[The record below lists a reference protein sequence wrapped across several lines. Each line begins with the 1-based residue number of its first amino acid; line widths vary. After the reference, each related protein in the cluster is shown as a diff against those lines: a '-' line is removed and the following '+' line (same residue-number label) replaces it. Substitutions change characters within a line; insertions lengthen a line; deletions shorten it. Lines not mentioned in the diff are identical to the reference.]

1 MNIPSIRSIPILALV
16 LAILLGLAVGQAS
29 AQTTQFTYQG
39 QLAETGVAAN
49 GSYDFQFALFDDPTG
64 PNQLGSTISTS
75 GVTVN
80 GGIFTVNLDFGAQFS
95 GPARYLQIS
104 VKQSANPGAYTVLHP
119 RQPITSAP
127 YSVRS
132 LNATAADTATNSAQ
146 LGGFAANLFVLTS
159 DPRMTDDRDP
169 LAGSANYIQN
179 TTGQQPSA
187 NFNIAGNGRASFF
200 DAVTDYRIA
209 TSTVLTVRGSNNIF
223 VGNGAGLSNAAG
235 SNNAFVGASA
245 GALNTSG
252 SNNAFFG
259 WLAGAHSTATNN
271 SFFGA
276 NAGLANTSGAQN
288 VFAGFN
294 AGAANTTGN
303 FNSFFGS
310 NAGAANTTAINNAFF
325 GQGAG
330 FKNTVGH
337 DNTLIGN
344 GAGVNVLNGSSNTFV
359 GSLAG
364 QGNVGG
370 ASNTFVGVN
379 AGVSNIG
386 SSNNTFIGAN
396 AANSN
401 LTGSGNTYIGS
412 STDGLVLAT
421 NATAIGQ
428 NAFAGQSNSLVLGSI
443 NGINGAVADTAV
455 GIGTPTP
462 EVAMHVRQSDPSSFG
477 DVFPLLLESDNFGVG
492 MEFRNEYKTNGHTWS
507 ITTEGNGN
515 QIGQFKIKDTFFP
528 TTTMTLT
535 SAGSGN
541 ANLNIDGTIGLVLE
555 TGGHQS
561 VCVNSGT
568 SGILSTCSS
577 SLRYKKDIER
587 FSPGLALINKLHPIS
602 FRWRSDNEKDLGFG
616 AEDVAK
622 AEPLL
627 VTHNAKGEVEGVKY
641 DRITAVLVNAVKE
654 QQAQIDSLQKIV
666 MQQRY
671 HAGHATTQA
680 IVSLKYQV
688 ATLQAQRRRRAIR
701 VPMAKPAATVAN
713 IPAALPGQAVILKS
727 PDGATCKALSIDNT
741 GAMVLASVPCP

>member
-132 LNATAADTATNSAQ
+132 LNATAADTATSSAQ
-146 LGGFAANLFVLTS
+146 LGGVPASQYVQTGDTRLS
-159 DPRMTDDRDP
+159 DQRDP
-169 LAGSANYIQN
+169 LSGSSSYIQSNPPIQQVGTFNINGTGSAS
-179 TTGQQPSA
+179 T
-187 NFNIAGNGRASFF
+187 FNAAAQYDIAG
-200 DAVTDYRIA
+200 
-209 TSTVLTVRGSNNIF
+209 VRMLSAPGTNNIF
-223 VGNGAGLSNAAG
+223 GGNGTGTANTSGAG
-235 SNNAFVGASA
+235 NAFVGFNA
-245 GALNTSG
+245 GHANSSG
-252 SNNAFFG
+252 SF
-259 WLAGAHSTATNN
+259 N

-276 NAGLANTSGAQN
+276 
-288 VFAGFN
+288 
-294 AGAANTTGN
+294 
-303 FNSFFGS
+303 
-310 NAGAANTTAINNAFF
+310 NAGAANTTAINDAFF
-325 GQGAG
+325 GQAAG
-330 FKNTVGH
+330 FKNTTGH
-337 DNTLIGN
+337 DNTFVGN
-344 GAGVNVLNGSSNTFV
+344 GAGLNTVAGSSNTFV

-364 QGNVGG
+364 QGNNGG
-370 ASNTFVGVN
+370 ANNTFMGVN
-379 AGVSNIG
+379 AGTSNIG
-386 SSNNTFIGAN
+386 SSNNTFVGAN

-401 LTGSGNTYIGS
+401 LTGSGNTYLGAN
-412 STDGLVLAT
+412 TDGALLIS

-428 NAFAGQSNSLVLGSI
+428 NAFVGQSDSVVIGSV
-443 NGINGAVADTAV
+443 NGANGAAVNASV
-455 GIGTPTP
+455 GIGTTTP
-462 EVAMHVRQSDPSSFG
+462 AAQLNIVDPIVGTEGSY
-477 DVFPLLLESDNFGVG
+477 PLLIESENYIVGLQMRSNYFAGNAHLFGIRVD
-492 MEFRNEYKTNGHTWS
+492 TNG
-507 ITTEGNGN
+507 N
-515 QIGQFKIKDTFFP
+515 
-528 TTTMTLT
+528 
-535 SAGSGN
+535 GSGEMDFTDS
-541 ANLNIDGTIGLVLE
+541 ASGTVPMALSTGPSASSQLTIDGVIALDLHA
-555 TGGHQS
+555 GGHQS
-561 VCVNSGT
+561 ICLNNGGT
-568 SGILSTCSS
+568 FGIISTCSS
-577 SLRYKKDIER
+577 SLRYKKDIDR

-602 FRWRSDNEKDLGFG
+602 FRWKSDNEKDLGFG

-671 HAGHATTQA
+671 HASHATTQA